1 MQALT
6 IKQPWASAI
15 AAGHKRIEN
24 RSWRPAAASLPLQF
38 AVHAGARV
46 DRAGI
51 AFCRGLGAPV
61 EDLPASAII
70 AVATVVQVLE
80 ASDDPWWFGPFG
92 WRLEDVVPIEPI
104 PCAGRLS
111 LWTPAP
117 AIQRLLRCRLAAAR
131 RQ

>member
-1 MQALT
+1 LKALT

-24 RSWRPAAASLPLQF
+24 RSWRPAATSLPLQI
-38 AVHAGARV
+38 AVHAGSRL
-46 DRAGI
+46 DRAGVE
-51 AFCRGLGAPV
+51 FCRSMGAPV

-80 ASDDPWWFGPFG
+80 RSADPWWFGPFG
-92 WRLEDVVPIEPI
+92 WLLEDVVAIEPI

-117 AIQRLLRCRLAAAR
+117 VIQRLLGCRLAAAR

>member
-46 DRAGI
+46 DHAGI
-51 AFCRGLGAPV
+51 TFCRDLGAPV
-61 EDLPASAII
+61 EDLPISAIL
-70 AVATVVQVLE
+70 AVATVVQV
-80 ASDDPWWFGPFG
+80 
-92 WRLEDVVPIEPI
+92 LEDVVPIEPI